1 MELMFHFQAI
11 WFKNLM
17 IVATMPFHVC
27 SVASLVCLEINHVI
41 SITAMYWLSL
51 ANIEFTLLTAQFQV
65 AMYSCCPL
73 ALIDYYQV
81 M

>member
-1 MELMFHFQAI
+1 MCHMELMFHFQAI

-27 SVASLVCLEINHVI
+27 SVASLVRLEINHVI

-65 AMYSCCPL
+65 AMYSCCPGT
-73 ALIDYYQV
+73 A
-81 M
+81 